1 MPKIKSLMKKFSFF
15 TAVILFVNIANG
27 QSLDDIK
34 KYVLLNQAKPAKE
47 MVDKY
52 LAVEKNAQKP
62 DGWYYK
68 GYAYDITSK
77 DSALTIAQSGALKT
91 TAFEALK
98 KYFSLDAKAPLSIS
112 ENNSLLFDLYVGFSS
127 ELGVKAYTQKNYD
140 LAYENFKKAVEVHDF
155 IFSKNLTGSNNY
167 KFSAIDTTL
176 TLYTAIAANDSK
188 KKDSAAIYYKRL
200 ADANIADTQ
209 YVDVYQYLAEYYKN
223 KKDSINFDATITKG
237 KKFYAKNLDYWNA
250 MEIEAAT
257 DGIGKPQVFDKYD
270 ALMVK
275 HPDNYILPYNYAVE
289 LYRYIYA
296 DSMKN
301 TNTESYK
308 QKLPQ
313 ILKKAIAIKSTSEA
327 NFLMTNFLYNNAIDV
342 SEDARKL
349 RGPKPADLKKKKE
362 LNELS
367 TAQMNEAIPYAEKV
381 VSLFSDIQK
390 PKSSEKINLRQSL
403 VILKN
408 IYESK
413 KDAAKVALY
422 DKKIKEAL

>member
-1 MPKIKSLMKKFSFF
+1 MKKFSFF
-15 TAVILFVNIANG
+15 AAVILFVNCANG

-34 KYVLLNQAKPAKE
+34 KYVLLNQPKPAKE

-52 LAVEKNAQKP
+52 LAIEKNAQKP

-77 DSALTIAQSGALKT
+77 DSALTISQSNALKT

-98 KYFSLDAKAPLSIS
+98 KYFTLDAKAPLSIN
-112 ENNSLLFDLYVGFSS
+112 ENNSLLYDLYVGFSS
-127 ELGVKAYTQKNYD
+127 ELGVKAYTQKNYE
-140 LAYENFKKAVEVHDF
+140 LAYENFKKAVEVHDY
-155 IFSKNLTGSNNY
+155 IFSKGLTGANNY

-176 TLYTAIAANDSK
+176 TLYTAIAANDAK
-188 KKDSAAIYYKRL
+188 KKDSAVIFYKRL

-209 YVDVYQYLAEYYKN
+209 YVDVYQYLAEYYKT
-223 KKDSINFDATITKG
+223 KKDSANFDAVITKG
-237 KKFYAKNLDYWNA
+237 KKFYPKNLDYWNA

-257 DGIGKPQVFDKYD
+257 DGIEKPQVFEKYD
-270 ALMVK
+270 ALMAK

-289 LYRYIYA
+289 LYRFIYA

-301 TNTESYK
+301 ANTNVYK
-308 QKLPQ
+308 EKLPQ
-313 ILKKAIAIKSTSEA
+313 ILKKAIAIKSTGEA
-327 NFLMTNFLYNNAIDV
+327 NFLMANFLYNNSIDV

-362 LNELS
+362 LNDLS
-367 TAQMNEAIPYAEKV
+367 AAQMSDAIPYAEKV
-381 VSLFSDIQK
+381 ISLFADLQK
-390 PKSSEKINLRQSL
+390 PKGSEKINFKQSL

-413 KDAAKVALY
+413 KDAAKVAIY
-422 DKKIKEAL
+422 DKKIKDAL